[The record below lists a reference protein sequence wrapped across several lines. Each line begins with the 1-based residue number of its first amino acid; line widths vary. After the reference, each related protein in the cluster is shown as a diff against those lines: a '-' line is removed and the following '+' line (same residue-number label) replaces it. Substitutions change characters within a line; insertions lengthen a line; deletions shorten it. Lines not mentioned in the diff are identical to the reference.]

1 MDSEGA
7 MLGPT
12 ANMSAKLLSLD
23 TIEDAPPLDSI
34 DPDTFDAELEGWGEK
49 LEFSLLTD

>member
-1 MDSEGA
+1 

-12 ANMSAKLLSLD
+12 ANISAKLLSLD
-23 TIEDAPPLDSI
+23 TIEDDPPLDNM
-34 DPDTFDAELEGWGEK
+34 DPDTLDAELEGWGEK